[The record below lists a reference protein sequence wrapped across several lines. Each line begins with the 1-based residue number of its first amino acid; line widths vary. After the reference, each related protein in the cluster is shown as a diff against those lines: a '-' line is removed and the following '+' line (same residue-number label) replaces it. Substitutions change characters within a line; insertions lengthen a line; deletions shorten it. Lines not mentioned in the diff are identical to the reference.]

1 APDPRRII
9 NHQMRR
15 PQKLAEIQPYHPPRN
30 QEPFDRTQ
38 REFHSFRAYKPAL
51 HPRREQ
57 PRRHTQRKP
66 WRQRQDV
73 LLPGQPPPP
82 PPYHYQQRRRQRRR
96 HAFAQQ
102 GGNEKRKCDEIVRR
116 ETEEAR
122 SGPISLPTTGQ
133 GLPRPAIRLLIMP
146 QIYQH

>member
-1 APDPRRII
+1 MPPRRGPISRPDT
-9 NHQMRR
+9 NTATTRRRSRPSADNKHQVRR
-15 PQKLAEIQPYHPPRN
+15 PQKLAEIKPYHPPRN

-82 PPYHYQQRRRQRRR
+82 PPYHYQQRR
-96 HAFAQQ
+96 
-102 GGNEKRKCDEIVRR
+102 
-116 ETEEAR
+116 
-122 SGPISLPTTGQ
+122 
-133 GLPRPAIRLLIMP
+133 
-146 QIYQH
+146 